1 MNGKDKFNMDNIK
14 EAIENDFKS
23 SYSIV
28 KNRKEMQLRN
38 DFNNK
43 LTQQKTL
50 NESFQDFIIRH
61 NIDLSIDRK
70 EIIDKFSFYNSS
82 SQFDEIYN
90 KLMEEKDFKAD
101 PNIFKDQ
108 YEILVEKVKLE
119 EKKRYERIRKTKIR
133 FRRKEKML
141 KILKKKKKDQI
152 YISD

>member
-1 MNGKDKFNMDNIK
+1 MNGKDTFNIDNIK

-38 DFNNK
+38 DFNDK
-43 LTQQKTL
+43 LTQPKTS
-50 NESFQDFIIRH
+50 NESFQDFINRH

-70 EIIDKFSFYNSS
+70 EVIDKFSFYNSS
-82 SQFDEIYN
+82 SRFDEICN

>member
-70 EIIDKFSFYNSS
+70 EVIDKFSFYNSS
-82 SQFDEIYN
+82 SRFDEICN

>member
-1 MNGKDKFNMDNIK
+1 MDNIK

-70 EIIDKFSFYNSS
+70 EVIDKFSFYNSS

-119 EKKRYERIRKTKIR
+119 DKKKIWKNQKNKNQIQKKRKEAENLKKEEKK
-133 FRRKEKML
+133 
-141 KILKKKKKDQI
+141 Q
-152 YISD
+152 

>member
-1 MNGKDKFNMDNIK
+1 MNGKDTFNIDNIK

-38 DFNNK
+38 DFNDK
-43 LTQQKTL
+43 LTQPKTS
-50 NESFQDFIIRH
+50 NESFQDFINRH

-70 EIIDKFSFYNSS
+70 EVIDKFSFYNSS
-82 SQFDEIYN
+82 SRFDEICN

-108 YEILVEKVKLE
+108 YEILIEKVKLE
-119 EKKRYERIRKTKIR
+119 DKKKDMEELEKQKLDLEEKKRG
-133 FRRKEKML
+133 
-141 KILKKKKKDQI
+141 
-152 YISD
+152 

>member
-70 EIIDKFSFYNSS
+70 EVIDKFSFYNSS

>member
-70 EIIDKFSFYNSS
+70 EVIDKFSFYDSS

-90 KLMEEKDFKAD
+90 KLMEDFKAD